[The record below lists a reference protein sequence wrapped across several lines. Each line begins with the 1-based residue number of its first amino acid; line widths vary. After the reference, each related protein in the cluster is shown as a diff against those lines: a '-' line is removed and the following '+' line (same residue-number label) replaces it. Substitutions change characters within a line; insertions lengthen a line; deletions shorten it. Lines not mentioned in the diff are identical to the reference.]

1 MSAKALIWVQA
12 PKARRAYS
20 ALIALISKALVFS
33 RWQLELELF
42 IFNVFVY
49 PLPLLLFISE
59 IKVILFLFGPPLPPP
74 PSCINFETGLNPSLL
89 RP

>member
-1 MSAKALIWVQA
+1 MTVSDKAFIWVQA

-42 IFNVFVY
+42 F
-49 PLPLLLFISE
+49 
-59 IKVILFLFGPPLPPP
+59 
-74 PSCINFETGLNPSLL
+74 
-89 RP
+89 